1 MAVRTVENP
10 LVYHNSKF
18 FSALRV
24 LFPSFGDYELEK
36 AILNLSMIR
45 EQEFN
50 ITMQT
55 SKTLQSEA
63 DGLESVM
70 LQNRRALDMLADQ

>member
-1 MAVRTVENP
+1 MENP

-24 LFPSFGDYELEK
+24 LFPGFGDYELEK
-36 AILNLSMIR
+36 AILNLSMVM

-50 ITMQT
+50 TTMQT
-55 SKTLQSEA
+55 LNILQSEINSLA
-63 DGLESVM
+63 SVV
-70 LQNRRALDMLADQ
+70 LQN